1 LALPTFTNYKLEVIK
16 MSIFDNESDPK
27 SGRTL
32 PFEIRSE
39 VYRLVFAEGRTKAQ
53 VLADL
58 ESKAKAAGATW
69 SNGNTITV
77 KASYDNVVSVLE
89 GLFKHL
95 PGSKEALANLARARQ
110 AKAPQA
116 KAK

>member
-1 LALPTFTNYKLEVIK
+1 
-16 MSIFDNESDPK
+16 MGIFDGSIEEK

-39 VYRLVFAEGRTKAQ
+39 VYRLVFAEGRTKTQ

-58 ESKAKAAGATW
+58 ESKARGAGATW
-69 SNGNTITV
+69 TSGNTITT
-77 KASYDNVVSVLE
+77 KATYDNIISVLE
-89 GLFKHL
+89 GLYRHL

-110 AKAPQA
+110 GQRQGQA

>member
-1 LALPTFTNYKLEVIK
+1 
-16 MSIFDNESDPK
+16 MGIFDGSIEEK
-27 SGRTL
+27 SGRNL

-39 VYRLVFAEGRTKAQ
+39 VYKLVFAEGRNKAQ

-58 ESKAKAAGATW
+58 ESKARAAGAIWT
-69 SNGNTITV
+69 SGNTITV

>member
-1 LALPTFTNYKLEVIK
+1 
-16 MSIFDNESDPK
+16 MGIFDNESDPK

-58 ESKAKAAGATW
+58 ESKARGAGATW
-69 SNGNTITV
+69 SSGNAITT
-77 KASYDNVVSVLE
+77 KATYDNIISVLD
-89 GLFKHL
+89 GLYRHL
-95 PGSKEALANLARARQ
+95 PGSKEALAHLAKSRQ
-110 AKAPQA
+110 GQGKASQGQA

>member
-1 LALPTFTNYKLEVIK
+1 
-16 MSIFDNESDPK
+16 MSIFDNDVETR

-39 VYRLVFAEGRTKAQ
+39 VYRLIFAEGRSKSQ

-58 ESKAKAAGATW
+58 EAKAKAAGATW
-69 SNGNTITV
+69 TNGNVITT

-89 GLFKHL
+89 GLFRHL
-95 PGSKEALANLARARQ
+95 PGSKEALASLAKSRREEAEKSRQ
-110 AKAPQA
+110 AKTPQA

>member
-1 LALPTFTNYKLEVIK
+1 
-16 MSIFDNESDPK
+16 MGIFDNELEAK

-53 VLADL
+53 ILADL
-58 ESKAKAAGATW
+58 EAKARTAGATW
-69 SNGNTITV
+69 TNGNSISA
-77 KASYDNVVSVLE
+77 KATYDSIVSVLD
-89 GLFKHL
+89 GLYRHL
-95 PGSKEALANLARARQ
+95 PGSKEALAHLAKSRQGQ
-110 AKAPQA
+110 AKSPQA